1 MRQGLR
7 TGMHFCGILLAL
19 SLPPATPAAPPFETL
34 IVETA
39 SGRHAFQVEVA
50 DDPQERVRGLSR
62 RPGMPQGNGMLLD
75 MGRVQPVTI
84 WMGETWF
91 PLDLL
96 FIGADGEIVGIHEGA
111 PPRSTEPI
119 PFAVPVRAVLEI
131 NASLVKEL
139 EIRDGDRVRHRVFA
153 PP

>member
-1 MRQGLR
+1 MRQELR
-7 TGMHFCGILLAL
+7 FRGILLAL
-19 SLPPATPAAPPFETL
+19 LLPPATPAAPPFETL

-50 DDPQERVRGLSR
+50 DDPRERTRGLSR
-62 RPGMPQGNGMLLD
+62 RPGMSRGNGMLLD
-75 MGRVQPVTI
+75 MGQVQPVTI

-96 FIGADGEIVGIHEGA
+96 FIGADGEIAGIREDA

-119 PFAVPVRAVLEI
+119 PFVTPVRAVLEI
-131 NASLVKEL
+131 NAGLVKEL
-139 EIRDGDRVRHRVFA
+139 EIRNGDRVRHRVFA
-153 PP
+153 AP